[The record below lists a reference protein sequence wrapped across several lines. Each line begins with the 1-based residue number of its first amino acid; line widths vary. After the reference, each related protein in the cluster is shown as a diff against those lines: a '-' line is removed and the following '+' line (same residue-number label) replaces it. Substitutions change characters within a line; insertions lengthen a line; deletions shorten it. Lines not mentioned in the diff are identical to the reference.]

1 MPQQVIFTRLKVIA
15 ASYGPA
21 DGRRLLDGS
30 IVDHSKP
37 SDSYVPYTRDVL
49 PFLNDEVGEDIGCED
64 GLCQGVIKYS
74 YSLIEGRS
82 MNVVFGDPCPGST
95 KVLRIEYVF
104 QDYISQKKE
113 NRCNGDSGYHIIPSR
128 TFHSTFAE
136 HEHILLR
143 RQDPHP
149 IPVDDESNNQMNP
162 TTPQSTISLVDSTQS
177 TLSALKSEITLPII
191 FPFLS
196 VRQRARCQ
204 LVCLHWREIVLSKGI
219 TASIDVNDH
228 VLFPLCQD
236 TSSYRNTAIGS
247 PLKPQSVSRS
257 SYNDIIATNTH
268 TTSNHPHR
276 ELLRGLLKSSH
287 SSLTSLVLNDFLHL
301 DPPVDIHPTLPH
313 LCKLKRLDISRIPL
327 ITDDTIHLIS
337 AHIGERLEVLYMK
350 DCRGVSDDGIVQL
363 VRSCNRLKVLD
374 ISHMHQLTDKSGV
387 AIGQNLTELETFH
400 GRDNYKVTNNSV
412 DVIFQNC
419 KKLVQ
424 ATFWGCIKLTHVGP
438 GAVTTPTDLSPN
450 NLVLLNLWG
459 CIGLTDDCVA
469 RLSTLTNLRSLCV
482 SECHKLTDKF
492 VLDITQILPQ
502 LLHLQM
508 RYLKRITD
516 ESLNAISVRLSE
528 LFSLDVSFCTK
539 LTVVGLNELLM
550 GCRSL
555 SELRLY
561 SCTQLNVEGGQVTD
575 GGGNSRAVGGRQLVQ
590 ALRHSPLAFLDLRR
604 CQQHQPFSRDEQFLN
619 TMKELGYNEA
629 MAYLFIKKTDPALL
643 VK

>member
-1 MPQQVIFTRLKVIA
+1 
-15 ASYGPA
+15 
-21 DGRRLLDGS
+21 
-30 IVDHSKP
+30 
-37 SDSYVPYTRDVL
+37 
-49 PFLNDEVGEDIGCED
+49 
-64 GLCQGVIKYS
+64 
-74 YSLIEGRS
+74 
-82 MNVVFGDPCPGST
+82 
-95 KVLRIEYVF
+95 
-104 QDYISQKKE
+104 
-113 NRCNGDSGYHIIPSR
+113 
-128 TFHSTFAE
+128 
-136 HEHILLR
+136 
-143 RQDPHP
+143 
-149 IPVDDESNNQMNP
+149 
-162 TTPQSTISLVDSTQS
+162 
-177 TLSALKSEITLPII
+177 
-191 FPFLS
+191 
-196 VRQRARCQ
+196 
-204 LVCLHWREIVLSKGI
+204 
-219 TASIDVNDH
+219 
-228 VLFPLCQD
+228 
-236 TSSYRNTAIGS
+236 
-247 PLKPQSVSRS
+247 
-257 SYNDIIATNTH
+257 
-268 TTSNHPHR
+268 
-276 ELLRGLLKSSH
+276 
-287 SSLTSLVLNDFLHL
+287 
-301 DPPVDIHPTLPH
+301 
-313 LCKLKRLDISRIPL
+313 
-327 ITDDTIHLIS
+327 
-337 AHIGERLEVLYMK
+337 MK

-438 GAVTTPTDLSPN
+438 GAVTTPPDLSPN

-492 VLDITQILPQ
+492 VLDITQTLPQ

-550 GCRSL
+550 GCRTL

-575 GGGNSRAVGGRQLVQ
+575 GGGNSTRTGGGRQLVQ
-590 ALRHSPLAFLDLRR
+590 ALRHSSLAFLDLRR

-619 TMKELGYNEA
+619 TMKDLGYNEA
-629 MAYLFIKKTDPALL
+629 MAYLFIKKTE